1 MTSGSGSPEEL
12 NLTNLMPD
20 PTSSLTERSPSPS
33 QLSRELRTGSGPDLR
48 RRRKVLGL
56 SMVGAAAGIVVSL
69 YQTGLLKHLPD
80 PPPKKLFDS
89 DKVDASDYA
98 YKRAQTPDGLA
109 MLVTYGVTAL
119 LAGAGGED
127 RARTLPWLPI
137 ALAAKVAG
145 DVATNMK
152 LAREEWAE
160 NEAFCAY
167 CQTANLASLAS
178 LPLVLPEAAKA
189 LRRLLG
195 R

>member
-20 PTSSLTERSPSPS
+20 PISSLTERSPSPS
-33 QLSRELRTGSGPDLR
+33 RLSRELRTGSGPDLR

-80 PPPKKLFDS
+80 PPGPFDS

-127 RARTLPWLPI
+127 RARTLPWLPL
-137 ALAAKVAG
+137 ALAVKVAS

-152 LAREEWAE
+152 LAQEEWSE
-160 NEAFCAY
+160 NGAFCAY

-178 LPLVLPEAAKA
+178 LPLVLPEARKA
-189 LRRLLG
+189 LRQLLG